1 MKTVIKR
8 LGFLAKAG
16 LFAGLLVTGQA
27 ALAQESVPGTVVTNT
42 ASVNFTVN
50 SVGQDTVTASETF
63 WVDRR
68 VDFTVAT
75 EETALVEVTPGETE
89 VFASFTVTNDSNGP
103 LDFVTNA
110 VSVNTGTI
118 RGETITAELTSYTV
132 EVAGTPL
139 GGGSEDPVFGIGTTR
154 VVSLGVGETIRIH
167 VYADVPA
174 ALGDSDFA
182 AVDLSLTAAEAGNG
196 PLLTETAGADNK
208 LAIDNVFA
216 NASLADGSGNATE
229 TVREGFD
236 VNGATVTAL
245 KNSVTIDDGL
255 GNTDPNTAKPIPGA
269 TVEYQIAVENTGS
282 QTAEAVVVTDTLDP
296 VLVALVSGG
305 TGTVNGGACTVDDT
319 DATDGCSYDSG
330 TNTVTFQLG
339 DIASGGTG
347 TATFQVIV
355 Q

>member
-8 LGFLAKAG
+8 LGFLLKAG
-16 LFAGLLVTGQA
+16 LFAGLLVSGQA
-27 ALAQESVPGTVVTNT
+27 VMAQESTPGTVVTNT

-50 SVGQDTVTASETF
+50 GVSQDAVPSNPETF

-75 EETALVEVTPGETE
+75 EETALVSVTPGETE
-89 VFASFTVTNDSNGP
+89 VFASFTVTNASNGP

-110 VSVNTGTI
+110 VSVTAGNV
-118 RGETITAELTSYTV
+118 RGETITAELTNYTV

-139 GGGSEDPVFGIGTTR
+139 GGGSEDPVFGTGTTR

-174 ALGDSDFA
+174 SLGDADFA

-196 PLLTETAGADNK
+196 PLLTETAGPDNK
-208 LAIDNVFA
+208 TAIDNVFA
-216 NASLADGSGNATE
+216 NLSGADGSGNATE

-236 VNGATVTAL
+236 VNGATITAA
-245 KNSVTIDDGL
+245 KISATIE
-255 GNTDPNTAKPIPGA
+255 DPITGVSADAKPIPGA
-269 TVEYQIAVENTGS
+269 IVEYTITVTNSGSQIATG
-282 QTAEAVVVTDTLDP
+282 VVVTDTLDP
-296 VLVALVSGG
+296 ALVALVSGA
-305 TGTVNGGACTVDDT
+305 TGSVNGTACTVDDN
-319 DATDGCSYDSG
+319 DGTDGCQFDG
-330 TNTVTFQLG
+330 TDTVTFQLG
-339 DIASGGTG
+339 DIAGSGGTG
-347 TATFQVIV
+347 TATFQVTV